1 MDATCSIVVP
11 CFNEAGRWNDAYW
24 RSMLAL
30 DGVRWVFVDDGS
42 RDGTL
47 GLIDDLVASS
57 SGLARAV
64 HLDRNGG
71 KAEAVRAGM
80 LTALDDGS
88 RSVGFMDADGAFS
101 VSDVDRFVRLMA
113 SRSEEGD
120 DSVWSSRVALA
131 GRDIQR
137 SDSRHYIGRLVAT
150 VLTMGEEYLPYDT
163 QSGFKLYGADERLRD
178 CLSGRFTTRWMFD
191 LELYYRW
198 RRAYGSSMRV
208 WEEPLDHWRDVA
220 GSKVTGRE
228 AVRAIR
234 EIAAIKRLQRSSR

>member
-1 MDATCSIVVP
+1 
-11 CFNEAGRWNDAYW
+11 
-24 RSMLAL
+24 
-30 DGVRWVFVDDGS
+30 
-42 RDGTL
+42 
-47 GLIDDLVASS
+47 
-57 SGLARAV
+57 
-64 HLDRNGG
+64 
-71 KAEAVRAGM
+71 
-80 LTALDDGS
+80 
-88 RSVGFMDADGAFS
+88 
-101 VSDVDRFVRLMA
+101 
-113 SRSEEGD
+113 
-120 DSVWSSRVALA
+120 
-131 GRDIQR
+131 
-137 SDSRHYIGRLVAT
+137 HYIGRLVAT

-198 RRAYGSSMRV
+198 RRAHGSSMRV